1 MKSFAQREEGHILDE
16 SVGVRAALLEAEE
29 TAQDGIAPP
38 PGGRDGAV
46 ADQGAGPLVSEKLP
60 FQISNGFAI
69 VIVRFQ

>member
-1 MKSFAQREEGHILDE
+1 M
-16 SVGVRAALLEAEE
+16 RAALLEAEE

-46 ADQGAGPLVSEKLP
+46 ADQGDPLVSEKLP